1 MEVHSTTKGRAL
13 TKEIFPL
20 QAGQITNELARLTA
34 AEKKQLGALC
44 GKLGL
49 AD

>member
-20 QAGQITNELARLTA
+20 QAGQITNELGRLTA